1 MKSVVKISS
10 LAVVLILAGNKAGQS
25 CSTSCQSAAALPK
38 VQPVAASAASVQ
50 HAEKI
55 SLISIVY
62 SPGINF

>member
-10 LAVVLILAGNKAGQS
+10 LAVVLILTGNKAGQS
-25 CSTSCQSAAALPK
+25 CSASCQSAAALSK
-38 VQPVAASAASVQ
+38 VQPVAVSVQ
-50 HAEKI
+50 QAEKI